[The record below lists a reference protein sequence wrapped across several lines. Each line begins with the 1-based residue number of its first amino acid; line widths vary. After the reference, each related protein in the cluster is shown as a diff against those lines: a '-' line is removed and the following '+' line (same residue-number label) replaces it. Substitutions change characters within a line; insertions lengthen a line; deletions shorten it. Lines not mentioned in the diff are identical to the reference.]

1 MGQKGALP
9 LRCKKNS
16 IPGDCTISKLI
27 PFKNCFKVLTW
38 IYQEIIMRFTTDS
51 VTYKLGQGC
60 FDPILDIPV
69 SNERQ
74 SDPTLSEG
82 SDVSRRNI
90 PVHIRNFHVENSFI
104 TTI

>member
-1 MGQKGALP
+1 M
-9 LRCKKNS
+9 
-16 IPGDCTISKLI
+16 
-27 PFKNCFKVLTW
+27 TW

-51 VTYKLGQGC
+51 VIYRLGQSC

-74 SDPTLSEG
+74 GDPIVTEET
-82 SDVSRRNI
+82 DVSSNF
-90 PVHIRNFHVENSFI
+90 PVHKRNFHVENSFI

>member
-1 MGQKGALP
+1 
-9 LRCKKNS
+9 
-16 IPGDCTISKLI
+16 
-27 PFKNCFKVLTW
+27 
-38 IYQEIIMRFTTDS
+38 MRFTTDS